1 MNRGWFYL
9 LDSDVIE
16 AGNSRSLTMLTALF
30 QDYVPAHCGVEGNEG
45 ADRLAV
51 AGAALYKTAPAGL
64 D

>member
-1 MNRGWFYL
+1 M
-9 LDSDVIE
+9 IE

-30 QDYVPAHCGVEGNEG
+30 QNYVPAHCGVEGNEA

-51 AGAALYKTAPAGL
+51 AGATRYKTAPADL